1 MNDEFITQEV
11 VYRSNKGTPVTDSL
25 KVSKVF
31 GMLHKNVIQ
40 AIRGLAENSADV
52 KRWFYQA
59 TYEDVQGRP
68 QPLYIMNRDG
78 FSLLAMG
85 FTGPKALQFKVGFI
99 EQFNKMEAMLKEAA
113 QRNQIPQTF
122 AEALRLA
129 AEQAEII
136 EKQQKQLEDERPRVL
151 FSQAVE
157 TAKQSVLIGE
167 LAKIICQNGV
177 EIGEKRLFKW
187 LRDNHYLCAYGERY
201 NQPTQKAIEQ
211 GLFELRKITI
221 NTCDKTRVSTTTK
234 VTGKGQ
240 VYFVYKFLNANQ

>member
-151 FSQAVE
+151 FYKPLKPLS
-157 TAKQSVLIGE
+157 
-167 LAKIICQNGV
+167 
-177 EIGEKRLFKW
+177 
-187 LRDNHYLCAYGERY
+187 
-201 NQPTQKAIEQ
+201 NQC
-211 GLFELRKITI
+211 L
-221 NTCDKTRVSTTTK
+221 
-234 VTGKGQ
+234 
-240 VYFVYKFLNANQ
+240 